1 MQNYCAMLTKT
12 ELIGKYQNRHRAVK
26 EDGGD
31 DEVTEALRANRNWR
45 HDG

>member
-1 MQNYCAMLTKT
+1 MLTKT

-26 EDGGD
+26 KDGGD
-31 DEVTEALRANRNWR
+31 DEVTEALRTNQNWR